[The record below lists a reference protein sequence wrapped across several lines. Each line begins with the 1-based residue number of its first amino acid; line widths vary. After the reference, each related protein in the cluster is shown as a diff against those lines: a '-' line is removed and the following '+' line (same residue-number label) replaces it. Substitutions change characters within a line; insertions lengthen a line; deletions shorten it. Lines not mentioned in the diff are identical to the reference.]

1 MTFLSSKGTLCS
13 RIYPDEVLGVNK
25 GRPRPEFQPPTVLN
39 TIFDRKLTSF
49 VYLAL
54 TNGTSFT

>member
-13 RIYPDEVLGVNK
+13 RIYPDEVLGVNT
-25 GRPRPEFQPPTVLN
+25 GRFRPEVQPPTVLN
-39 TIFDRKLTSF
+39 TIFDRKLTPF

-54 TNGTSFT
+54 TNGISFT